1 MIDVNS
7 DVGEFTHLLEDGT
20 YYQLMDYITSINIAC
35 GGHAGDYNLMKAM
48 IRMGIEKNV
57 NIGAHPGYP
66 DKENFGRKIM
76 VMNPPDI
83 MDTIMKQIENLFEIA
98 TAEKTELQHVK
109 PHGALYNQAA
119 KSSTIARAIGL
130 AVMRIDPQL
139 TIVGLSDSI
148 MIDTWRDMGLIVA
161 GEAFAD
167 RTYETDGS
175 LRDRKFSNALITNP
189 TQAAKQTMMIIK
201 KGEIISMDGN
211 TISINAQTICIHSD
225 TPNALAIAKAVK
237 NIKN

>member
-1 MIDVNS
+1 MIDINS
-7 DVGEFTHLLEDGT
+7 DVGEFPHLLEDGT

-35 GGHAGDYNLMKAM
+35 GGHAGDYNFMKTM

-57 NIGAHPGYP
+57 NIGAHPGFP

-76 VMNPPDI
+76 VMNPSDI
-83 MDTIMKQIENLFEIA
+83 TDTIMKQIENLLEIA
-98 TAEKTELQHVK
+98 SAEKTELQHVK

-119 KSSTIARAIGL
+119 KSSTISNAIGL
-130 AVMRIDPQL
+130 AVKQIDPQL
-139 TIVGLSDSI
+139 TVVGLSDSI

-189 TQAAKQTMMIIK
+189 VQAAKQTMMIIK
-201 KGEIISMDGN
+201 RGGVISADGN

-237 NIKN
+237 NVKD